1 MQMTRKEFLRLSGK
15 VALAAQAARL
25 APPIAGLGFFGF
37 LSEPSGFA
45 SDVLESPTLK
55 KIHAYI
61 DDHLNEHVGKIQE
74 FLRQPSVSSW
84 NLGIKECAGMVMDYF
99 KQLGCKEANLVPTDG
114 NPGVWAW
121 YNAGAKKTISRYF
134 MYDTQPFNEKD
145 WSSPPLAAN
154 LVPMDPFQQ
163 VIIARGAINSK
174 GPLRAFLNAL
184 EAIIAVEGKLPVN
197 IMFTCDGE
205 EEQGSPHFHQVLAPY
220 IDRLKTC
227 SAHLDP
233 DPSQNREGQVNM
245 SLGNKGILYF
255 ELEASGKRWGR
266 GPQKMP
272 IHSSRKAILDSPV
285 WRLVQALNSLYDQR
299 NNRILIDGYYDQIA
313 LPTEEEETLVA
324 TLIAKFK
331 DRAFASER
339 ENAKVWLQDWSD
351 EEAIRRLLFD
361 TTMNIDGLWAGY
373 TGPGVATILPEKAAC
388 KIDSR
393 LVPNQLVKEQAALVR
408 QHLDK
413 HGFSDIE
420 MRVMAGGDEWS
431 RTSVKAPAVQAVL
444 SVYKKYGIEPA
455 IWPRSAGSS
464 PEAQYTRPPLNL
476 AAAGGGLGHGG
487 RAHAVDEYFVIEG
500 NDKVAGLAA
509 CEKSMVDILY
519 AYAHWPE

>member
-1 MQMTRKEFLRLSGK
+1 MALSRKEFLSLSGK
-15 VALAAQAARL
+15 SALAAQAARL
-25 APPIAGLGFFGF
+25 GFFAF
-37 LSEPSGFA
+37 LSEPSGFS
-45 SDVLESPTLK
+45 SDVLESSTVK
-55 KIHAYI
+55 KVHAYI
-61 DDHLNEHVGKIQE
+61 DDHLDEHVGKIQE

-84 NLGIKECAGMVMDYF
+84 DLGIKECAGMLVDYF
-99 KQLGCKEANLVPTDG
+99 KQLRCKEANLVPTDG

-121 YNAGAKKTISRYF
+121 YDGGAKKTVSRYF
-134 MYDTQPFNEKD
+134 MYDTQPFNEKE

-154 LVPMDPFQQ
+154 LAPMAPFRS

-220 IDRLKTC
+220 IDRLKIC

-233 DPSQNREGQVNM
+233 DPSQNREGQVSM
-245 SLGNKGILYF
+245 WLGNKGICYV
-255 ELEASGKRWGR
+255 ELEVSGRRWGR

-272 IHSSRKAILDSPV
+272 IHSSRKAILESPV
-285 WRLVQALNSLYDQR
+285 WRLVQALHTMYNQSA
-299 NNRILIDGYYDQIA
+299 NRILIDGYYDAITP
-313 LPTEEEETLVA
+313 PTEEEEMLIA
-324 TLIAKFK
+324 TLIEKFK

-339 ENAKVWLQDWSD
+339 ENVKAWMGDWSD
-351 EEAIRRLLFD
+351 EDAIRHLTFD
-361 TTMNIDGLWAGY
+361 TTLNIDGIWGGY

-393 LVPNQLVKEQAALVR
+393 LVPNQGVKDQEALIR
-408 QHLDK
+408 RHLDE

-420 MRVMAGGDEWS
+420 MRSLAGGDEWS
-431 RTSVKAPAVQAVL
+431 RTSVREPAVQSVL

-476 AAAGGGLGHGG
+476 PAVSGGLGHGS

-500 NDKVAGLAA
+500 NDKVAGLAE

-519 AYAHWPE
+519 AYANWPE